1 MRQHSNSAEGPA
13 LAQFPHALRFPPHHA
28 PLPAMGSPALP
39 PFNPSMH
46 TNTHGVVLGCSGS
59 CWAFGSTSALA
70 DRANIFLNKGAWPDT
85 YLSTQ
90 HVIDCAKAGSC
101 QGGWDGRV
109 YKYAQEKGIPDETCN
124 NYQAKNQEVCSLPRH
139 ADPPFSIRGKEA
151 VSSANPVWASCAG
164 SCRAS
169 GRVCFGRMPPH

>member
-1 MRQHSNSAEGPA
+1 MHTNT
-13 LAQFPHALRFPPHHA
+13 HVY
-28 PLPAMGSPALP
+28 
-39 PFNPSMH
+39 PSMH
-46 TNTHGVVLGCSGS
+46 TNTHGALLGCSGS

-101 QGGWDGRV
+101 QGGWDGKV

-124 NYQAKNQEVCSLPRH
+124 NYQAKNQEVCGLDPTTQTPPVHAAKKSSLFRNLCVVLMC
-139 ADPPFSIRGKEA
+139 G
-151 VSSANPVWASCAG
+151 VWSGERSCLLRPQAS
-164 SCRAS
+164 
-169 GRVCFGRMPPH
+169 PLHL